1 LKMSLRHLQ
10 PNLHA
15 VLEQNTLWCSENMS
29 VHAVSPLQPNWWFHY
44 GHTVRR
50 NRMLGRSGAS
60 IAGATADMLYED
72 NTFSPALCPIN
83 YNYTDMATL
92 VSAWEVREGS
102 LVIRDPIALPA
113 QGVLVRPKS
122 ERVYT
127 AVPLPTPSSTA
138 TATSSSTPAATV
150 TPSTTGAATAAPTAR
165 AQTGSANESNPSSG
179 GAAGLDGSG
188 QQAATAGGASGGLAA
203 AGSAAG
209 STKGDALAGSAP
221 AVSVLVGIAVFVVVL
236 AAALLLWR
244 ARRSRRT
251 GWVRAG
257 PLSAGPADLN
267 GLSVASGDRFRGG
280 RGVQIATTNPLRAG
294 GSSGA
299 DGAEAGKQVM

>member
-1 LKMSLRHLQ
+1 M
-10 PNLHA
+10 
-15 VLEQNTLWCSENMS
+15 EQNTLWCSENMS
-29 VHAVSPLQPNWWFHY
+29 VWAVSPIAPSWWFHY

-50 NRMLGRSGAS
+50 NRLLGRTGAS

-72 NTFSPALCPIN
+72 NTFSPALCPVN

-92 VSAWEVREGS
+92 VSVWEVRQGS

-113 QGVLVRPKS
+113 QGVLVRPQS

-127 AVPLPTPSSTA
+127 AVPLPTPSSAA
-138 TATSSSTPAATV
+138 TATSSSTPPASVAPSV
-150 TPSTTGAATAAPTAR
+150 TGTATAPPTAAISPLTAASPTTR
-165 AQTGSANESNPSSG
+165 APIASANTLNPSSG

-188 QQAATAGGASGGLAA
+188 QQGAMAGGASGGAAA

-209 STKGDALAGSAP
+209 STSGDALAGSAP
-221 AVSVLVGIAVFVVVL
+221 VVSVFVGIAVFVVVL

-244 ARRSRRT
+244 AGRSRHR

-257 PLSAGPADLN
+257 PFSAGPDSSN
-267 GLSVASGDRFRGG
+267 SLSVTSVDRSSGG
-280 RGVQIATTNPLRAG
+280 RGVHIVTTNPLRAG
-294 GSSGA
+294 RSSDA
-299 DGAEAGKQVM
+299 DGGKVVTPAM